1 MTHLSR
7 PLDFHLLLPRFYC
20 RKVSNQIFEIST
32 LAISDDAGNTQVA
45 ASTNKS
51 CLPFRLFEQYF
62 RWIMCSPLFF
72 VSTPLKHCA
81 EITNALWTWVTIF
94 CWNYW
99 KYFHAKSLALKIFQ
113 MTKSFSQLV
122 APRVESFVSR
132 ALPSVLPEHDHERRA
147 KNIGVLIKMFAL
159 RSYNPKSDDK

>member
-1 MTHLSR
+1 MTHPSR
-7 PLDFHLLLPRFYC
+7 PLDFHLPLPRFYC

-113 MTKSFSQLV
+113 IIKSFPNWS
-122 APRVESFVSR
+122 PRELSHSCLKLSHR
-132 ALPSVLPEHDHERRA
+132 CCQNTITKEGRRT
-147 KNIGVLIKMFAL
+147 
-159 RSYNPKSDDK
+159 SECS